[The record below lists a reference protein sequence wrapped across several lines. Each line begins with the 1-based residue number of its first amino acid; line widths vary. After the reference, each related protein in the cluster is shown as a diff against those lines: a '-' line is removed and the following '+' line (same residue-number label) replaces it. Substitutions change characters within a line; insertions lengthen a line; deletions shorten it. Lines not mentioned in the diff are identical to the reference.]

1 MRANYFTQISKPRL
15 IKKSS
20 EEFSKKEFDFI
31 QDPQNGCAISI
42 ADFNYIDIKNYNNL
56 NALPYAFKSDFDV
69 LQWACALLSESLV
82 GRALLQEA
90 EQTGWCLSAGELDNN
105 GFYLN
110 AHDKLIELD
119 FCGME
124 PQALGQSTH
133 YRYNLICVLAKALRD
148 IWHEERW
155 GDFEENYKPE
165 SVLLL
170 ERARAADTDCI
181 SVLIAWE
188 LRSNGHDDVW
198 RHVLSSDDGDIAD
211 VLVSIINRYPSAQ
224 YNGLVL
230 AHLFRQ
236 WYTNIDRLDAQDHN
250 TLQHMDYIVEDND
263 IKFGDKKVTAQ
274 EFEFLSVLPDE
285 NCYLET
291 LGHTVATDPFFNGLN
306 DPVNQSHLFQIIYDN
321 NVTYVQNIPFR
332 DAKLARKFKK

>member
-1 MRANYFTQISKPRL
+1 MRANHFTQISKPKSV
-15 IKKSS
+15 KKI
-20 EEFSKKEFDFI
+20 SKQNFDFV
-31 QDPQNGCAISI
+31 QDTQNGCAVSI
-42 ADFNYIDIKNYNNL
+42 GQFNYIDVKNYDNL
-56 NALPYAFKSDFDV
+56 NALPYAFATDFDV

-90 EQTGWCLSAGELDNN
+90 EQTGWSLSAGQLDHE
-105 GFYLN
+105 GFHVN
-110 AHDKLIELD
+110 TIDKIIELD
-119 FCGME
+119 FYGMN

-133 YRYNLICVLAKALRD
+133 YKYNFICVLAKALRD

-170 ERARAADTDCI
+170 ERARAADADCLSI
-181 SVLIAWE
+181 LIAWE
-188 LRSNGHDDVW
+188 LRGNGYDEVW
-198 RHVLSSDDGDIAD
+198 RHVLAGDDGDIAQ
-211 VLVSIINRYPSAQ
+211 VLVNIINRYPSAQ

-236 WYTNIDRLDAQDHN
+236 WYSDTDRLDAQDHN
-250 TLQHMDYIVEDND
+250 TLQHMDDVLEEND
-263 IKFGDKKVTAQ
+263 IRFGGKKLNAQ
-274 EFEFLSVLPDE
+274 EFEFLSMLPDG
-285 NCYLET
+285 NAYLET
-291 LGHTVATDPFFNGLN
+291 LGQTVATDPFFNGLS

-321 NVTYVQNIPFR
+321 KVTYVQDIPFR

>member
-1 MRANYFTQISKPRL
+1 MRANHFTKISKPKL
-15 IKKSS
+15 VQKSQIQ
-20 EEFSKKEFDFI
+20 EFDFV
-31 QDPQNGCAISI
+31 QDPQDGTAVSISK
-42 ADFNYIDIKNYNNL
+42 FNYIEVKNYNNL
-56 NALPYAFKSDFDV
+56 NALPYAFDTNFDV

-90 EQTGWCLSAGELDNN
+90 EQTGWSLSVGDFGHN
-105 GFYLN
+105 GFHVN
-110 AHDKLIELD
+110 AIDKIIKLD
-119 FCGME
+119 FYGMDAG
-124 PQALGQSTH
+124 ALGQSTH

-155 GDFEENYKPE
+155 GNFEVNYKPE
-165 SVLLL
+165 AVLLL
-170 ERARAADTDCI
+170 ERARAADTDCFA
-181 SVLIAWE
+181 VLMAWE

-211 VLVSIINRYPSAQ
+211 ILVSIINRYPSAQ

-236 WYTNIDRLDAQDHN
+236 WYADTDRIDAQDHN
-250 TLQHMDYIVEDND
+250 SLQHMDDILEEND
-263 IKFGDKKVTAQ
+263 SKFGEKKLHAQ
-274 EFEFLSVLPDE
+274 EFEFLSMLPDG

-306 DPVNQSHLFQIIYDN
+306 DPVNQSHLFQITYDN
-321 NVTYVQNIPFR
+321 KVVYVQDIPFR